1 MNSQHIVDA
10 LDDLIA
16 RYTQARNI
24 LATLRTPILPALVS
38 KLEAVQAAPAADPQ
52 MQTQPAESPVVP
64 TFTRLQPRKQR
75 ERRVHVRVREHAPRA
90 LAGSVPSTPVVVSA
104 AQVARSRDE
113 ASSETRANMPAASS
127 GSTAHPL
134 DTLISQAW
142 QRSRE
147 ESLQ

>member
-24 LATLRTPILPALVS
+24 LVTLRTPNLPALVS
-38 KLEAVQAAPAADPQ
+38 RLETVQAAPAADPQ
-52 MQTQPAESPVVP
+52 VQTQPAESPAAP

-90 LAGSVPSTPVVVSA
+90 LTGSVPSMPVVVSA
-104 AQVARSRDE
+104 AQVARSRDDA
-113 ASSETRANMPAASS
+113 ASENRASAPSASS
-127 GSTAHPL
+127 GTAAHPL